1 MQMIDAAMT
10 RSRTVILGLMVIL
23 VAGMYAYTTIPK
35 EAEPD
40 IEIPIIY
47 VQMTHE
53 GISPEDAVRLLV
65 RPMEQEIRGVEGIK
79 EMIAEGYEGGASVRL
94 EFEAGIDTN
103 EALQDIRERVDN
115 AAAELPNET
124 EDPTINEV
132 KMSQQDPML
141 VLNLAGNIP
150 ERTLTT
156 IAKELKED
164 LEAINGVLEVNLI
177 GAREEL
183 MEVIVNP
190 LAMESYGLDQAQI
203 VAFVA
208 NNNKL
213 VAAGAMQ
220 STEGRFP
227 VKVPGVFES
236 PDDVLNLPIKAVG
249 DRIVHFK
256 DIAEVR
262 RTYKD
267 AESYARLNG
276 KPALAIEVVQR
287 GGANLIEAIEQAK
300 AVVAAEKQYWPE
312 EIEVSVS
319 RDKSDD
325 VNDML
330 TELQNSVLAAVLL
343 VFIVIIGI
351 LGIRSALLVGV
362 SIPGSFLL
370 GILIIG
376 SFGITINMMVLFAL
390 IMAVGLLVDGAIVV
404 TEMADRR
411 LAEGESRHDAYSR
424 AAIRMSWPIIA
435 STCTT
440 LAAFLPLAFWPG
452 MAGEFMKYLPI
463 TLIAVLAASLLMAL
477 VIVPTVGSIFGKTGA
492 VSDAAKR
499 NLAAAETGDLDT
511 LEGFTGR
518 YVRFLKSSLAHPW
531 RNVGMVTALLVVI
544 YVSFATF
551 GRGVEY
557 FPDVEP
563 PFSMVDIR
571 ARGDLSTDEKDYLIR
586 QVEERISDMPEIEYM
601 YAKTGDV
608 RGEQDQIGS
617 ITLNYVDWDKR
628 RPAKEILAEVRQRT
642 SDLAG
647 ITIETRNPD
656 AGPPQGKPI
665 FIEFSSRKSDAVVD
679 SISLVRSILEQHEAV
694 TNIEDG
700 RPLPGIEWQI
710 KVDRAEAARFGA
722 DITLVGAMVQLVTN
736 GIKIGEYRPDDSD
749 DEIDIRVRYPAD
761 SRNLTQIDEL
771 RIPTPDGPV
780 PISTFVER
788 VPAQK
793 VSTITRTDM
802 RRTMTLEADVADGYL
817 VSEVIAEL
825 RLLLPAMGI
834 DPAVSAEFRGTIE
847 DQEADEKFLGNA
859 MLMALALMAIILVTQ
874 FNSIYQAG
882 LILTAV
888 VFSTGGVLLG
898 HLIMD
903 MPFGV
908 IMSSVGVITLA
919 GIVVNNNIVFI
930 DTYNVLRKRGSGA
943 FDAILRTCAIRL
955 RPVLLTTVT
964 TIVGLLPMV
973 LGVNIDLIAR
983 EVSIGAPS
991 SQWWTQLASSVA
1003 GGLAFAT
1010 VLTLMLT
1017 PSLLMI
1023 QANVAKRLAE
1033 RKASR
1038 TAPAATASQANLRA
1052 HERPQ

>member
-156 IAKELKED
+156 IAKDLKED

-267 AESYARLNG
+267 AQSYARLNG

-300 AVVAAEKQYWPE
+300 AVIAAEKQYWPE

-492 VSDAAKR
+492 VSEAAKR

-531 RNVGMVTALLVVI
+531 RNVGLVTALLVVI
-544 YVSFATF
+544 YVSFASF

-665 FIEFSSRKSDAVVD
+665 FIEFSSRNSDAVVD
-679 SISLVRSILEQHEAV
+679 GIALVRSILEQHDAV

-771 RIPTPDGPV
+771 RIPTPDGQV

-825 RLLLPAMGI
+825 RLLLPDMGI

-888 VFSTGGVLLG
+888 IFSTGGVLLG

-1033 RKASR
+1033 RRAAR
-1038 TAPAATASQANLRA
+1038 TTRAATTSQASLRA

>member
-1 MQMIDAAMT
+1 MSIINAAMS
-10 RSRTVILGLMVIL
+10 RSRTVVLGLITVL
-23 VAGMYAYTTIPK
+23 LAGLYAYMTIPK

-53 GISPEDAVRLLV
+53 GISPEDAERLLV
-65 RPMEQEIRGVEGIK
+65 RPMEQEIRSVEGIK
-79 EMIAEGYEGGASVRL
+79 EMIADAYEGGASVQV

-103 EALQDIRERVDN
+103 KALQDIRERVDN
-115 AAAELPNET
+115 AAAELPSET
-124 EDPTINEV
+124 DDPTINEV

-141 VLNLAGNIP
+141 VLNIAGDVP
-150 ERTLTT
+150 ERTLTS
-156 IAKELKED
+156 IAED
-164 LEAINGVLEVNLI
+164 LQEKIEGLSGILEVNLI
-177 GAREEL
+177 GVREEL

-203 VAFVA
+203 VDFVA
-208 NNNKL
+208 SNNKL
-213 VAAGAMQ
+213 VAAGALQ
-220 STEGRFP
+220 SSEGRFP

-236 PDDVLNLPIKAVG
+236 PQDVLDLPIKAVG
-249 DRIVHFK
+249 ERIVHFK

-267 AESYARLNG
+267 AESFARLNG
-276 KPALAIEVVQR
+276 KPAIAIEVVQR
-287 GGANLIEAIEQAK
+287 GGANLLDAIDQVMAMVATEQ
-300 AVVAAEKQYWPE
+300 QYWPDE
-312 EIEVSVS
+312 VVVSVS
-319 RDKSDD
+319 RDKSKD

-351 LGIRSALLVGV
+351 LGLRSALLVGV

-370 GILIIG
+370 GILLIG
-376 SFGITINMMVLFAL
+376 AFGITINMMVLFAL

-411 LAEGESRHDAYSR
+411 LAEGDTRFEAYSR
-424 AAIRMSWPIIA
+424 AASRMSWPIIA

-452 MAGEFMKYLPI
+452 MSGEFMKYLPI

-477 VIVPTVGSIFGKTGA
+477 LIVPTLGSIFGKTGA
-492 VSDAAKR
+492 IDAEAR
-499 NLAAAETGDLDT
+499 QQLSAAETGDLDS
-511 LEGFTGR
+511 LRGFTGR
-518 YVRFLKSSLAHPW
+518 YVRFLKRSLKRPL
-531 RNVGMVTALLVVI
+531 RNAAIVTALLVGI
-544 YVSFATF
+544 FIAFATL

-557 FPDVEP
+557 FPEVEP
-563 PFSMVDIR
+563 PFSMVDIHG
-571 ARGDLSTDEKDYLIR
+571 RGDLSPQEKDQLVR
-586 QVEERISDMPEIEYM
+586 QVEERVTGIAGVEFL
-601 YAKTGDV
+601 YAKTGEF
-608 RGEQDQIGS
+608 RGSEDKIGQL
-617 ITLNYVDWDKR
+617 TLNYLDWDER
-628 RPAKEILAEVRQRT
+628 RTSNEILSEVRERT
-642 SDLAG
+642 ADLAG
-647 ITIETRNPD
+647 IVIETRNPD
-656 AGPPQGKPI
+656 AGPPIGKPI
-665 FIEFSSRKSDAVVD
+665 FIEFSSRNGDLVADA
-679 SISLVRSILEQHEAV
+679 INEVRNFLEQHDGV
-694 TNIEDG
+694 TNIEDS

-749 DEIDIRVRYPAD
+749 DEIDIRVRYPSG
-761 SRNLTQIDEL
+761 SRNLAQIDEL
-771 RIPTPDGPV
+771 RIPTGDGLV

-788 VPAQK
+788 LPAQK

-802 RRTMTLEADVADGYL
+802 RRTMTLQADAAPGFLAPDLIV
-817 VSEVIAEL
+817 EL
-825 RLLLPAMGI
+825 RRSVPELDL
-834 DPAVSAEFRGTIE
+834 DPRVNVQFRGSIE
-847 DQEADEKFLGNA
+847 DQEEDQAFLMSA
-859 MLMALALMAIILVTQ
+859 MLMALAIMAIILVTQ
-874 FNSIYQAG
+874 FNSVYQAF

-898 HLIMD
+898 HLLMN

-930 DTYNVLRKRGSGA
+930 DTYNVLRRRGTEATS
-943 FDAILRTCAIRL
+943 AILRTCAIRL

-964 TIVGLLPMV
+964 TIVGLMPMV
-973 LGVNIDLIAR
+973 LGVNVNLIAR

-1010 VLTLMLT
+1010 VLTLFLT

-1023 QANVAKRLAE
+1023 HANVAKWL
-1033 RKASR
+1033 
-1038 TAPAATASQANLRA
+1038 ASQRSTMREAV
-1052 HERPQ
+1052 PSS